1 MGIYISQDDVKYP
14 KLLKELGKEM
24 PKQLYYKGRWDESI
38 FENCL
43 AVVGSRRMTTYGKQI
58 TQKLVGQIASAG
70 VTIVSGFMYGID
82 AEAHKAAVDVG
93 GRTIAVMPCGI
104 DRVHPDYQIKLY
116 NDILEN
122 NGLIISEYE
131 GDSQP
136 GYWTYPARNRIVAGI
151 SKAVL
156 IVEAGEKSG
165 SLITA
170 NWAKKFGR
178 KVFALP
184 GQITSLV
191 STGTNQLIK
200 EGAEIL
206 IRADNI
212 LEYFELNG
220 SSALTEPAEVGPR
233 EVFPR
238 SSLEDKII
246 NHLQREPMEMDL
258 LARNLQT
265 ETAELG
271 RTISMMEIKGQI
283 KKENGK
289 YYVS

>member
-1 MGIYISQDDVKYP
+1 MANIVKIEDKKYP
-14 KLLKELGKEM
+14 DMLRVLGKDA
-24 PKQLYYKGRWDESI
+24 PKQLYYKGKWDKSI

-58 TQKLVGQIASAG
+58 TQKLVSQIASAG
-70 VTIVSGFMYGID
+70 ITIVSGFMYGVD
-82 AEAHKAAVDVG
+82 AQSHKAASESG

-104 DRVHPDYQIKLY
+104 DRVHPEYQIKLY

-170 NWAKKFGR
+170 NLAKKFKR
-178 KVFALP
+178 KVFSLP

-191 STGTNQLIK
+191 SVGTNQLIK
-200 EGAEIL
+200 QGAEMVTA
-206 IRADNI
+206 ADDI
-212 LEYFELNG
+212 LEFFKLSRDPSSKKASQISIEDGSLN
-220 SSALTEPAEVGPR
+220 
-233 EVFPR
+233 
-238 SSLEDKII
+238 SLEQQII
-246 NHLQREPMEMDL
+246 NQLQREPMEIDL
-258 LARNLQT
+258 LARNLQIAA
-265 ETAELG
+265 AELG
-271 RTISMMEIKGQI
+271 RTVSLMEIKGQI

-289 YYVS
+289 YYVY